1 MVFQVKLSMMTT
13 ISLAIIW
20 YSLLFL

>member
-1 MVFQVKLSMMTT
+1 MMTT